1 MLQHLDGEQRD
12 NADDRTD
19 GQRREGARFVD
30 RVLVEDELTRQSATA
45 FESQNRGQKLEH
57 AKLESIKVGLD
68 QSWDL
73 LRQRRALREAGY
85 DADAARVR
93 DPEVV
98 ERYEQ

>member
-1 MLQHLDGEQRD
+1 M
-12 NADDRTD
+12 
-19 GQRREGARFVD
+19 
-30 RVLVEDELTRQSATA
+30 EDEQIHNQIEQLVAEEQ
-45 FESQNRGQKLEH
+45 ELYERGAQGGGLNDTEHRRLE
-57 AKLESIKVGLD
+57 AIKVGLD

-98 ERYEQ
+98 EGYEQ